1 MVFVHPASIKMVCE
15 KRTGGDN
22 PSLGGNILMTLAQ
35 IEENQEARV
44 LDIQGGC
51 GIRRKLGHLGIHPGD
66 LVRVVRHGPW
76 GGPIL
81 MEVHGYQIALG
92 KMIASRILV
101 EAEK

>member
-1 MVFVHPASIKMVCE
+1 MAE
-15 KRTGGDN
+15 DN
-22 PSLGGNILMTLAQ
+22 ADTGGNISMTLEQ
-35 IEENQEARV
+35 IGENQKARV
-44 LDIQGGC
+44 LDIQGGR

-81 MEVHGYQIALG
+81 MEIHGYQIALG

-101 EAEK
+101 EAVA

>member
-1 MVFVHPASIKMVCE
+1 MLRE
-15 KRTGGDN
+15 KRTGADN
-22 PSLGGNILMTLAQ
+22 PSIGGNILMTLAQ

>member
-1 MVFVHPASIKMVCE
+1 L
-15 KRTGGDN
+15 T
-22 PSLGGNILMTLAQ
+22 TLER
-35 IEENQEARV
+35 IEENRKARV

-66 LVRVVRHGPW
+66 LVKVLRHGPW

-81 MEVHGYQIALG
+81 MEIHGYQVALG

>member
-1 MVFVHPASIKMVCE
+1 MVFARTASKKITAG
-15 KRTGGDN
+15 KRMAEDNSGTGGK
-22 PSLGGNILMTLAQ
+22 ILITLEQ
-35 IEENQEARV
+35 IGENQEARV

-81 MEVHGYQIALG
+81 LEVHGFQIALG

-101 EAEK
+101 EAAE